1 MFGGLGGRAGD
12 EERERDK
19 RPAVNIDFARSKAP
33 WGRDASRGESEA
45 RLLDEETGEVG
56 PEGGEPRRPRL
67 FGGSHVVCRF
77 LVTGMARSEWMIWL
91 TGGARGDGVLCWS
104 ELKARRSGGRR
115 LRCKL
120 TK

>member
-33 WGRDASRGESEA
+33 WGREASRGESA
-45 RLLDEETGEVG
+45 RLLDEETAEVG
-56 PEGGEPRRPRL
+56 PVGGVPRRPRL

-77 LVTGMARSEWMIWL
+77 LVKGMASSEWMTWL
-91 TGGARGDGVLCWS
+91 RGGARGDGELGWS

>member
-1 MFGGLGGRAGD
+1 VFGGLGGRAGD

-19 RPAVNIDFARSKAP
+19 RPVVNMDFARSKAP
-33 WGRDASRGESEA
+33 WGRETSRGESEA
-45 RLLDEETGEVG
+45 RLLDGETGEVG
-56 PEGGEPRRPRL
+56 PTGGEPRRLRL

-77 LVTGMARSEWMIWL
+77 LVKGTASSEWMIWL
-91 TGGARGDGVLCWS
+91 RGGARGDGELGWS

-115 LRCKL
+115 LRRKL